1 MTPRITI
8 DGGEAFG
15 FAADEDT
22 ILRAALRAGLGFPH
36 ECSVGGCG
44 ACRFDLVEGE
54 VETLWEEA
62 PGLSERDRR
71 RGKRLACQTRAL
83 GDCTVKV
90 RLSDD
95 YRPAVPTARLPGV
108 LKSRC
113 WVTPDMAEIT
123 LETAAEARFLP
134 GQYALLHAP
143 GITGARA
150 YSMSNLANA
159 DGIWRFIIRR
169 VPGGQ
174 GSNILTEAVPVG
186 GEVMLDG
193 PYGHAYLR
201 SDVER
206 EIVCIAGG
214 SGVGPMLSI
223 ARGALEQGL
232 GPTVHFFEGA
242 RTHPDLCGGKV
253 LAALSQQATLRLRYT
268 PVLSAATQDHWS
280 GARGFV
286 HELVQPSLD
295 QPLDQYEYYFAGP
308 PPMIDAVQTLL
319 AVQNQ
324 VPHSQIHFDRFV

>member
-1 MTPRITI
+1 MTQRILI
-8 DGGEAFG
+8 EGGDAFA

-54 VETLWEEA
+54 VETLWEDA
-62 PGLSERDRR
+62 PGLSERERR

-83 GDCTVKV
+83 GDCTVRV
-90 RLSDD
+90 RLSEE
-95 YRPAVPTARLPGV
+95 YRPAVPTARRKAV
-108 LKSRC
+108 LTSRH
-113 WVTPDMAEIT
+113 WVTPEMAELVLT
-123 LETAAEARFLP
+123 TDGDARFLP

-143 GITGARA
+143 GIIGARA
-150 YSMSNLANA
+150 YSMSNLANSEG
-159 DGIWRFIIRR
+159 DWRFIIRR

-174 GSNILTEAVPVG
+174 GSNILTEGVAVGAEIMV
-186 GEVMLDG
+186 DG

-201 SDVER
+201 EDVDR

-223 ARGALEQGL
+223 AKGALGQGS
-232 GPTVHFFEGA
+232 GPVVHFFEGA

-253 LAALSQQATLRLRYT
+253 LASLIPQATSRLRYT
-268 PVLSAATQDHWS
+268 PVLSAATHEFWS

-286 HELVQPSLD
+286 HELITPSLPL
-295 QPLDQYEYYFAGP
+295 PLDRYEYYFAGP
-308 PPMIDAVQTLL
+308 PPMIEAVQTLL

-324 VPHSQIHFDRFV
+324 VPHSQVHFDRFV

>member
-1 MTPRITI
+1 MTQRILI
-8 DGGEAFG
+8 EGGDAFA

-54 VETLWEEA
+54 VETLWEDA
-62 PGLSERDRR
+62 PGLSERERR

-83 GDCTVKV
+83 GDCTVRV
-90 RLSDD
+90 RLSEE
-95 YRPAVPTARLPGV
+95 YRPAVPTARRKAV
-108 LKSRC
+108 LTSRH
-113 WVTPDMAEIT
+113 WVTPEMAELVLT
-123 LETAAEARFLP
+123 TDGDARFLP

-143 GITGARA
+143 GIIGARA
-150 YSMSNLANA
+150 YSMSNLANSEG
-159 DGIWRFIIRR
+159 DWRFIIRR

-174 GSNILTEAVPVG
+174 GSNILTEGVAVGAEIMV
-186 GEVMLDG
+186 DG

-201 SDVER
+201 EDVDR

-223 ARGALEQGL
+223 AKGALGQGL
-232 GPTVHFFEGA
+232 GPVVHFFEGA
-242 RTHPDLCGGKV
+242 RTHPDLCGGKA
-253 LAALSQQATLRLRYT
+253 LASLIPQATSRLRYT
-268 PVLSAATQDHWS
+268 PVLSAATHEFWS

-286 HELVQPSLD
+286 HELITPSLPL
-295 QPLDQYEYYFAGP
+295 PLDRYEYYFAGP
-308 PPMIDAVQTLL
+308 PPMIEAVQTLL